1 MLRVRSSVQEKPKP
15 PHAAGRKGMSNFDS
29 DAVLK
34 QVEDHLCELAA
45 TPDRCSFFLAL
56 AQSLIDL
63 SGRYPNTGE

>member
-1 MLRVRSSVQEKPKP
+1 
-15 PHAAGRKGMSNFDS
+15 MSNFDS